1 MDDELRLHIVWSA
14 GSVMSFDE
22 GQRQAMVE
30 HRSDIYFGDV
40 QHQTAKLKYRAAEGE
55 HSEMLSSA

>member
-1 MDDELRLHIVWSA
+1 
-14 GSVMSFDE
+14 MSFDE